1 MVKLPDDVNDAYVGS
16 SQVNAIYAGSYEV
29 WSRTPLEGPPFFY
42 AQTRDPDDLNAQTKI
57 VKFDLEG
64 NIKDLFVPGDHA
76 RRPSNGPATT
86 NYVRPVVSVNGDILF
101 YETDNPLG
109 SDSPFFPFSVPYMRI
124 NGVLVSNP
132 RAGLNPNYFGHAEW
146 SPDGS
151 LVVQAAVWDGGS
163 DWHVEIYEPE
173 LVQLGQSQG
182 YSYTFVDRYNAESA
196 EPSWGNDGITLVN
209 INSESDAR
217 PQSFQYNTS
226 LYFNVSDWGPI
237 DDGVHVFDPYRNGN
251 LVIWLVVD
259 GLNSGIRIHNIS
271 ENETEWLIPLGSRP
285 GRVSQARWVPGM
297 ADHIVLCEQNDDPNT
312 FWSAWLFDIND
323 IENPTRLTDYEH
335 GSIEQVFPSIV

>member
-1 MVKLPDDVNDAYVGS
+1 MVDLSNIDNAFMGDTE
-16 SQVNAIYAGSYEV
+16 VNAIYLGADV
-29 WSRTPLEGPPFFY
+29 IWSKLQGPPFFY

-57 VKFDLEG
+57 VKFDLNG
-64 NIKDLFVPGDHA
+64 RMIDLFIPPTSA
-76 RRPSNGPATT
+76 RRPSNGPATY
-86 NYVRPVVSVNGDILF
+86 NYVRPVVSVNGDIMF

-109 SDSPFFPFSVPYMRI
+109 SDSPFFPFSIPYMRI
-124 NGVLVSNP
+124 NGKPVSGP
-132 RAGLNPNYFGHAEW
+132 RTGLNPDYFGHAEW
-146 SPDGS
+146 SPDGTRI
-151 LVVQAAVWDGGS
+151 VQAAVWDGGS
-163 DWHVEIYEPE
+163 DWHVEIYEPTDI
-173 LVQLGQSQG
+173 GIG
-182 YSYTFVDRYNAESA
+182 ISYTYIERYTGESA
-196 EPSWGNDGITLVN
+196 EPSWSDDGITFVE
-209 INSESDAR
+209 ITDETDAR
-217 PQSFQYNTS
+217 PMTTQQNISG
-226 LYFNVSDWGPI
+226 YFLESDWGPI

-335 GSIEQVFPSIV
+335 GSIEQVFPSVV